1 VLLFLLIGRRG
12 GISMRQLVVSDDVHE
27 QVTLLARAWDTS
39 ASEAIR
45 RLLRDFR
52 GVEREASQADV
63 QQEAVHAIYAG
74 SRTDGVFDIAT
85 QALTITT
92 GVLAGRTFS
101 RPSGAAV
108 ALVQA
113 LSPGVHPNRNGWSF
127 WVVSRT
133 GKRLQSIRPSQPRG
147 S

>member
-1 VLLFLLIGRRG
+1 
-12 GISMRQLVVSDDVHE
+12 MKQLTVADDVHE
-27 QVTLLARAWDTS
+27 QITLLARAWRTS
-39 ASEAIR
+39 ESDAIR
-45 RLLRDFR
+45 RLLSDFR
-52 GVEREASQADV
+52 SGEHTPVQANP

-74 SRTDGVFDIAT
+74 SRTEGVFDVAT
-85 QALTITT
+85 QSLSITT
-92 GVLAGRTFS
+92 GRLAGRTFS

-133 GKRLQSIRPSQPRG
+133 GKRLQSIRPRRPAG
-147 S
+147 